1 MRSAELRDG
10 RVFVLRLEEGEVLHE
25 AVEAFCREKG
35 IVNATVTAV
44 GGVDAG
50 SKFVSGPTMPIEGKI
65 VPIIHTVDAPSELT
79 GTGTIFPD
87 EDGNPIMHMHGSVG
101 REGRSSTGCFRK
113 RMVVWLV
120 MEVVIREIV
129 GTGPVRVVS
138 DPRIDAKLLE
148 IR

>member
-10 RVFVLRLEEGEVLHE
+10 RVFVLRLQDGEILHE
-25 AVEAFCREKG
+25 AIESFCREHG

-50 SKFVSGPTMPIEGKI
+50 SEFVSGPNMPIEGKI
-65 VPIIHTVDAPSELT
+65 VPYVHTVDAPSELT
-79 GTGTIFPD
+79 GTGTVFPD

-120 MEVVIREIV
+120 MEVVIREMV

>member
-25 AVEAFCREKG
+25 AIEAFCRENG
-35 IVNATVTAV
+35 VVNATVTAV

-50 SKFVSGPTMPIEGKI
+50 SEFVSGPTMPIEGKI
-65 VPIIHTVDAPSELT
+65 VPIIHVVDAPSELT

-129 GTGPVRVVS
+129 GTGPVRTVS

>member
-1 MRSAELRDG
+1 MRSVELRDG

-25 AVEAFCREKG
+25 AVEAFCRENG
-35 IVNATVTAV
+35 IVNATVAAV

-50 SKFVSGPTMPIEGKI
+50 SQFVSGPTMPIEGKI

-138 DPRIDAKLLE
+138 DSRIDAKLLE

>member
-10 RVFVLRLEEGEVLHE
+10 RVFVLRLQDGEILHE
-25 AVEAFCREKG
+25 AIESFCREHG

-50 SKFVSGPTMPIEGKI
+50 SEFVSGPNMPIEGKI
-65 VPIIHTVDAPSELT
+65 VPYVHTVDAPSELT

-120 MEVVIREIV
+120 MEVVIREMV
-129 GTGPVRVVS
+129 GTGPVRAVS